1 MIGDPSN
8 FNVMKTSKRSGFSIS
23 LDLLE
28 GLKKGLK
35 IPICIE
41 GDEYMMV
48 SINEEE
54 TALIVT
60 PWESTVE
67 KKEKPPEW
75 EKSTYNPNKGPY
87 GAWAYK
93 PWTWHG
99 NHPTPGISEED
110 YTNQIKGSME
120 K

>member
-60 PWESTVE
+60 QLESTL
-67 KKEKPPEW
+67 
-75 EKSTYNPNKGPY
+75 
-87 GAWAYK
+87 
-93 PWTWHG
+93 
-99 NHPTPGISEED
+99 
-110 YTNQIKGSME
+110 
-120 K
+120 